1 MHREGADQSHRD
13 GDDRDDGR
21 APGLQEDQDDDG
33 HQDDGFEHGV
43 LHRLDRGGDEFRR
56 VVGDG
61 GGHARGQLGL
71 DGLDLGQDLV
81 GGGQGV
87 GAGLLDDGD
96 ADAALAVEVAV
107 DAIALGAQFDAGDV
121 ADAGHAAVGV
131 GLDDHV
137 GELVGIG
144 QTTLDLHWQLEG
156 GGAGGEGRLA
166 DGAGCGLDV
175 LGAQGGDDVRAGQT
189 ALGGLGRIDPDPHRI
204 VAAAEDLNLAH
215 AVDPQEAVAQRRVG
229 VVADVVVIQAA
240 VGRGQADDHQEAAFG
255 LVDRHADLADLLGQ
269 LGLGQGDAV
278 LDQHLG
284 GIEIRAG
291 LEGHRDRHGP
301 VRGGRGGQVQH
312 LLDAVDLLLDGG
324 RHGLG
329 QGLGRGAGVGGVDG
343 DRRGR
348 DLRVL
353 RQGQHR
359 IGEQADQGDEH
370 RDHAREDRAVD
381 EEAGDIHLS

>member
-1 MHREGADQSHRD
+1 M
-13 GDDRDDGR
+13 
-21 APGLQEDQDDDG
+21 
-33 HQDDGFEHGV
+33 

-61 GGHARGQLGL
+61 DGHALRQLGL
-71 DGLDLGQDLV
+71 DGLDLGQDAV
-81 GGGQGV
+81 GGAERI

-96 ADAALAVEVAV
+96 ADAALAVEEAA
-107 DAIALGAQFDAGDV
+107 DAIVLGAQFDAGDV
-121 ADAGHAAVGV
+121 TNAGHAAGGV

-144 QTTLDLHWQLEG
+144 QATLHLNRQLEG
-156 GGAGGEGRLA
+156 GGVGGEWRLA
-166 DGAGCGLDV
+166 DGAGRSLDV
-175 LGAQGGDDVRAGQT
+175 LGAQGRDDVGTRQT
-189 ALGGLGRIDPDPHRI
+189 SLGRLGRVDPDAHRI

-215 AVDPQEAVAQRRVG
+215 AVDPQQAVAQRRVG

-240 VGRGQADDHQEAAFG
+240 VGRGQADDHQEAALG

-269 LGLGQGDAV
+269 LGFSQGDAV

-301 VRGGRGGQVQH
+301 VRGGRGGQIQH
-312 LLDAVDLLLDGG
+312 LFDAVDLLLDGG

-329 QGLGRGAGVGGVDG
+329 
-343 DRRGR
+343 
-348 DLRVL
+348 
-353 RQGQHR
+353 
-359 IGEQADQGDEH
+359 
-370 RDHAREDRAVD
+370 
-381 EEAGDIHLS
+381 